1 MAGGDGAPGGSLV
14 ERVAARLESGPAH
27 TLALARDV
35 LGINGHAG
43 ARSATVFALLGSD
56 SRFKVDA
63 AGVWTFEGAPPG
75 PAFDRL
81 RFAVV
86 DVETTGGPA
95 SAGHRITEIA
105 VVEVAEGMVSDRF
118 STLINPGRGIPPF
131 VSSLTGI
138 SAHMV
143 ASAPYFDHVAP
154 EVAERLRGRVFVA
167 HNASFDY
174 GFVQREL
181 LQAVGEAPPG
191 PVLCTVRLA
200 RGLLPRLRRRNLDA
214 LAAHFGV
221 PVHDRHRA
229 HGDALATARVL
240 IRLLDEARQQGLH
253 DLDALRR
260 LLRRRGRRRARRGR
274 RGPRGPGAPPTEQS

>member
-1 MAGGDGAPGGSLV
+1 MTRAHGAPGGSLV
-14 ERVAARLESGPAH
+14 ERVSARLEAGPAH
-27 TLALARDV
+27 TLELAREV
-35 LGINGHAG
+35 LGIDGHAG
-43 ARSATVFALLGSD
+43 AQSATVFTLLGSD
-56 SRFKVDA
+56 TRFKVDA
-63 AGVWTFEGAPPG
+63 AGVWTLEGERPG
-75 PAFDRL
+75 PGFDRL

-105 VVEVAEGMVSDRF
+105 VVEVAEGMVADRF
-118 STLINPGRGIPPF
+118 STLVNPGRGISPF
-131 VSSLTGI
+131 VTALTGI
-138 SAHMV
+138 SAQMV

-167 HNASFDY
+167 HNAAFDH

-181 LQAVGEAPPG
+181 LQAGGDAPSG

-214 LAAHFGV
+214 LAAYFGV

-253 DLDALRR
+253 DLDGLRR
-260 LLRRRGRRRARRGR
+260 LLRRRGRRRSRRGKGD
-274 RGPRGPGAPPTEQS
+274 RGSAPTEES